1 MKCAVVATLISLAFV
16 SQAFAVL
23 RRIEAAEGLQS
34 RSRLCCYLMAADPG
48 RIDFSADVRCTSV
61 YDESS
66 RRVARARFR
75 SFRNS
80 LVDL

>member
-1 MKCAVVATLISLAFV
+1 MKCAVVSTLISLAFV

-23 RRIEAAEGLQS
+23 RIEAAEGLQS